1 MYDYVWAFAVLV
13 VLMDVIPV
21 VERRYVISEKIDETP
36 DVLVLKFMPEDGKPW
51 AFDPGMFMMISGIDG
66 AGKRCVARAFSIA
79 SDPSTPGMDFMVIR
93 EPRHG
98 DHIGRSHFVDAKVGD
113 TFIMRGPN
121 GQFRF
126 DPKHNKK
133 VVFIAGGTGLAPFIS
148 MVRHIKATHAES
160 DAILLYSTRFPT
172 EIIYRNE
179 IEGYKELGIKVI
191 VTVTRPEAGDG
202 WTGQTGHIDAPML
215 QRYVQDLQDRTYY
228 ICGPLAFVKAVKE
241 ALALLKVDA
250 SKVMADVWG

>member
-1 MYDYVWAFAVLV
+1 
-13 VLMDVIPV
+13 MDAIPV
-21 VERRYVISEKIDETP
+21 VERRYVLKEKIDETP

-51 AFDPGMFMMISGIDG
+51 AFDPGMFMMISGIDS
-66 AGKRCVARAFSIA
+66 AGKKYVARAFSIA
-79 SDPSTPGMDFMVIR
+79 SDPSTPGMEFMVIK

-98 DHIGRSHFVDAKVGD
+98 DHIGRSHFVDSKIGD
-113 TFIMRGPN
+113 VFVMRGPN

-126 DPKHNKK
+126 DPKQNKK

-148 MVRHIKATHAES
+148 MVRHIRVTDSKT

-172 EIIYRNE
+172 EVIYKNE
-179 IEGYKELGIKVI
+179 LESYKELGVRVV
-191 VTVTRPEAGDG
+191 VTVTRPADGDG

-215 QRYVQDLQDRTYY
+215 QKYVQDLHERTYY
-228 ICGPLAFVKAVKE
+228 ICGPLAFVKAVKD
-241 ALALLKVDA
+241 ALALLNIDQ

>member
-1 MYDYVWAFAVLV
+1 MWAFAVLV
-13 VLMDVIPV
+13 VSMDAIPV
-21 VERRYVISEKIDETP
+21 VERRYVLSEKIDETP

-66 AGKRCVARAFSIA
+66 AGKRYVARAFSIA
-79 SDPSTPGMDFMVIR
+79 SDPSTPGMEFMVIK

-98 DHIGRSHFVDAKVGD
+98 EHIGRSHFVDANVGD
-113 TFIMRGPN
+113 PFIMRGPN

-126 DPKHNKK
+126 DPKQNKK

-148 MVRHIKATHAES
+148 MVRHIKVTRAES
-160 DAILLYSTRFPT
+160 DAILLYSTRLPT
-172 EIIYRNE
+172 EIIYKSE
-179 IEGYKELGIKVI
+179 IESYKELGVKVI

-202 WTGQTGHIDAPML
+202 WTGQTGHIDAQML
-215 QRYVQDLQDRTYY
+215 QKYVNGIQERTYY
-228 ICGPLAFVKAVKE
+228 ICGPLTFVKAVKD
-241 ALALLKVDA
+241 ALAMLKIDP